1 VYLKKW
7 VGKSYISLFI
17 LQTVQKFGEVAG
29 DALRNIASF
38 RDKTKIQIIISVEK
52 TVIFA
57 PR

>member
-1 VYLKKW
+1 M
-7 VGKSYISLFI
+7 SLFI
-17 LQTVQKFGEVAG
+17 LQTVQKFGEAAG